1 MGRQQRFF
9 VLIIDGLDELQCD
22 ETFDWL
28 PLQLGSSGKLIL
40 TVSDTEEADDAAGG
54 GNGGGESFDMLAAL
68 AQLGIPQRCFL
79 RLRQFTERQWH
90 DILSSGGG
98 DFYAANGALK
108 LPDDWK
114 SLHGKTPYHAKSLW
128 WLAWLGHVAQ
138 PISEIG
144 DISSKILQVLET
156 KFATDQVELLLLI
169 VRLSPWGI
177 RESDCL
183 GVFQKMTQL
192 EAQVAFKVWS
202 KFCWLMGPMLLGLRN
217 IRIAD
222 RSFGRAVLAR
232 YAQKQWLVHEALR
245 DYFDRQESEFKGSAA
260 GLKT

>member
-1 MGRQQRFF
+1 LDNIPFFPSQTLEAYAGVIRDILGRQQRFF
-9 VLIIDGLDELQCD
+9 VLIIDGLDELQRD
-22 ETFDWL
+22 DALDWL
-28 PLQLGSSGKLIL
+28 PMQLGSCGKLIL
-40 TVSDTEEADDAAGG
+40 TVSDNEEEDVSSAGVDG
-54 GNGGGESFDMLAAL
+54 DTFDMLAAL

-144 DISSKILQVLET
+144 DISSKILQVLE
-156 KFATDQVELLLLI
+156 
-169 VRLSPWGI
+169 
-177 RESDCL
+177 
-183 GVFQKMTQL
+183 
-192 EAQVAFKVWS
+192 S
-202 KFCWLMGPMLLGLRN
+202 KFTADNRVCIICTN
-217 IRIAD
+217 I
-222 RSFGRAVLAR
+222 
-232 YAQKQWLVHEALR
+232 
-245 DYFDRQESEFKGSAA
+245 QEYIY
-260 GLKT
+260 